1 MGEEEGRG
9 CSRLLMADCEDS
21 DAGLK
26 ALDTIMQVLGD
37 PVDFSAGEWPDGLT
51 WLSMLVHLPHLS
63 D

>member
-1 MGEEEGRG
+1 MGEEEGWG

-51 WLSMLVHLPHLS
+51 
-63 D
+63 